1 MALCVW
7 MGGGSAGE
15 GSTKTWRAPVIT
27 EQLVEQIAKHEGL
40 RTKPYLDTVGVWTVG
55 YGHNLNEP
63 ITEEDARQILISDIK
78 KAINGCIHAYPWF
91 MELTQ
96 QRQYAMIDLAFN
108 MGIPRLNGFKKFL
121 AAMQMGNYDEAAY
134 HLTDSLWAKQ
144 VKGRSLEVANMIRG
158 SEQV

>member
-7 MGGGSAGE
+7 LGGGSAGE

-40 RTKPYLDTVGVWTVG
+40 RTKPYRDTVGVWTVG

-78 KAINGCIHAYPWF
+78 KAINDCVHAFPWF
-91 MELTQ
+91 MELNEA
-96 QRQYAMIDLAFN
+96 RQYAVIDMAFN
-108 MGIPRLNGFKKFL
+108 LGINRLRGFRNFL
-121 AAMQMGNYDEAAY
+121 LAMELGDYDTAANHM
-134 HLTDSLWAKQ
+134 LDSLWAKQ
-144 VKGRSLEVANMIRG
+144 VKGRALELATMIRG